1 MVPQLRRR
9 RPFQR
14 IKRQTPLDKVYP
26 IFRQLIRF
34 GQGWMLGRDAYMEHD
49 CPLIVQVAPRFAPGH
64 QYSSLLT
71 KNVFA
76 SERLTQ
82 LRPRARHIP

>member
-1 MVPQLRRR
+1 
-9 RPFQR
+9 
-14 IKRQTPLDKVYP
+14 
-26 IFRQLIRF
+26 
-34 GQGWMLGRDAYMEHD
+34 MLGRDAYMEHD